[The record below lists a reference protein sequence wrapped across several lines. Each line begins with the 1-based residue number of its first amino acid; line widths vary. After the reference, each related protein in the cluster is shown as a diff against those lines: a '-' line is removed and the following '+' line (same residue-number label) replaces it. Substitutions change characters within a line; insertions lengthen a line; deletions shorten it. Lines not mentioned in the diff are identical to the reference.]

1 MEKNFYQAA
10 LAKRGIKV
18 LTPNADD
25 RAFVNTVIYKE
36 LVAGNIRD
44 ESRQGYLR
52 IIEKLAQS
60 GAEGII
66 LGCTEIPLLVRQKD
80 TDLPLFNTAAL
91 HAEYALEYSLTGIGL
106 D

>member
-18 LTPNADD
+18 LTPNTDD
-25 RAFVNTVIYKE
+25 RAFVNTVIYEE
-36 LVAGNIRD
+36 LVAGSIRD

-66 LGCTEIPLLVRQKD
+66 LGCTEIPLLVTSAD
-80 TDLPLFNTAAL
+80 TDLPLFDTTTIHARAAL
-91 HAEYALEYSLTGIGL
+91 DFALA
-106 D
+106 